1 MRTIKT
7 ILWIQF
13 VVGVVCGYVAFAYLH
28 WGAMRVAWANNLRA
42 EFDEMRRSSEYREPA
57 KIRDQSWG
65 KILEDFQ
72 ASGRA
77 QSRVSF
83 YWFLS
88 CGALTAF
95 AAASLGLLRRT
106 PLNPTLQTP
115 TRVSSPTLNR
125 W

>member
-1 MRTIKT
+1 MRTIKA

-13 VVGVVCGYVAFAYLH
+13 VVGFVCGYVAFAYVH
-28 WGAMRVAWANNLRA
+28 WGAMSVAWANNLRA

-57 KIRDQSWG
+57 KIRGKSWDR
-65 KILEDFQ
+65 ILEDFQ

-88 CGALTAF
+88 CGALIVF
-95 AAASLGLLRRT
+95 AAASLWLLRRV
-106 PLNPTLQTP
+106 PLNPALQAP
-115 TRVSSPTLNR
+115 PA
-125 W
+125 